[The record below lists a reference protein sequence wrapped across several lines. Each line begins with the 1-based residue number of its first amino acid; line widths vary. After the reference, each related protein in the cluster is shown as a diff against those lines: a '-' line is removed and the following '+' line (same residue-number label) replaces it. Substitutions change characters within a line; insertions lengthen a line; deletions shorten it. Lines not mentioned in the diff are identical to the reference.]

1 MARQPPPPRDL
12 DGFQPLLSTA
22 DTKRKLQ
29 IGNDL
34 ITYLGDPS
42 NHIDCLDIG
51 LFIDGLIP
59 WMHSNNFK
67 VCQNGLDAMTY
78 LVDRMGGDFRPYLQ
92 TVLPP
97 IIDRLGD
104 SKDMVRSKAQLLLMK
119 ILERDVVSAQQLFDK
134 LTPAFAHK
142 NGRIR
147 EEVLTTLVTTINE
160 HGIQSLLVSRLI
172 PAIVKSLSDPMA
184 TVRDAAFNALVDIY
198 RHVGER
204 LRQDLNKKHPV
215 PPSKLPAL
223 MSRFDEVR
231 EEGGLLPSAL
241 SGDAMRDEDEVDR
254 AVKMSAKKVT
264 GAPPIAVKRN
274 LLTAAK
280 PAPASV
286 PGIPLSS
293 TSLKRVSSL
302 KRTPSAAGQAGA
314 MDEEQFMRLFEDC
327 PQVQLFSARELED
340 HLNQIRETIADQTKD
355 WSKRVDALKKI
366 RSLLVAGAANFE
378 ELYVHL
384 RLLEHPF
391 QASIKDLRSLVV
403 REACISVAY
412 LSHQLKQKMDHFAEQ
427 VLPNLIHLI
436 QNSAKVVASAGVVTI
451 RFILQYTHAPRLV
464 PIIVS
469 NISNKSRDIRRACCE
484 FLDQLLH
491 TWSRY
496 SLEKHI
502 PLLQEAIKKGISDAD
517 AEARLTSRKAYWGF
531 KDHFPEQADALLN
544 TLDSSYKRAL
554 FGELS
559 LSNSSSNS
567 SLHHQASLPPSR
579 YGQISTPTS
588 RSRPIGSAQGSTENL
603 YQQHSQTLYRHSSI
617 RGHRSGIPVPK
628 PQSAGP
634 KSIDADGL
642 RRGMVSPSPSSM
654 MRSNSAIDAAAAQRA
669 KVRAQY
675 AALSRQK
682 VGSGTSLHDEDARA
696 RKSPMVTSPER
707 TSRTRTRVA
716 GVSQS
721 QPTSRSGSPSSRLSY
736 VTYGYNRGE
745 GDATDGSPSY
755 LGTLGRPRRLAS
767 GIPRSTQGSRDAS
780 RETSPNRFGALGGH
794 LYDRSFGSKLRGRH
808 GMSPSDRPP
817 ISTGRPVMAQKI
829 LQQSREAES
838 ALADALSIESPEY
851 TRGSPRKSYRS
862 FDDHSDESETS
873 SVCSERSFESFRR
886 PSDSYSWSGSQQRLY
901 RDVWEPS
908 PKDIAA
914 IIDNCASTLWSD
926 RKEGL
931 LGLQA
936 YFQAGNILSASEL
949 RCVTDIFTKMFMDS
963 HTKVF
968 SLFLDTLHELI
979 VSHHADLNDWLYVL
993 LTRLLNKSG
1002 ADLLVSQQTKINKV
1016 VEVVRDM
1023 FPLEL
1028 QLSALMRFLTDP
1040 AQTPNLKVKV
1050 ATLRYLTQLAAM
1062 MDPGGLAAAA
1072 SNPSPGGGSD
1082 QFANALAKIIS
1093 WTQTEL
1099 SMLGGKGGDIRK
1111 AAQQALITLF
1121 NLNTPLVTMKL
1132 ASLPKDYQEAAHS
1145 LVQSDLRRSSSGGG
1159 SDGQSHSNG
1168 VSSTLSSPPSSAVST
1183 PPQLQSPRTPTPT
1196 GARSSPLR
1204 TLNLHYGGHHASN
1217 IPQHHLHHL
1226 DDENLNPEEVHRSL
1240 RRTTAEIQ
1248 SYSFEPLNSGKI
1260 LDRERDRDTTS
1271 QDSGISQMSV
1281 GPGDKMEALEERM
1294 EDLNLS
1300 TNSGRASS
1308 LPSPTHK
1315 YNGLLD
1321 KNISVDS
1328 NDSENGFISKG
1339 EDAYQEDKEAI
1350 QKIVQTLRAE
1360 EEAPDAPASER
1371 VDALK
1376 RLESLVKDGSTQ
1388 AIMDNF
1394 KSLLRVLMHQIFKPE
1409 RNVRCLVL
1417 SVLTEMVKKPSL
1429 VPCFSMFVELLVLK
1443 VLQSHGDVKEVSRD
1457 EVLRASETCAS
1468 AMAEHLPSDVIVH
1481 VLIPL
1486 IVTGEFPVNQS
1497 SIKML
1502 TKLVDHHGAT
1512 SIEPRLSDLMP
1523 GIMKAYENEVSSVR
1537 KAAVFCM
1544 VALHVALGEDVL
1556 APYLEKLTGPKLKL
1570 LDLYIKR
1577 AAQKGCTGASLPT
1590 SPKNVP
1596 M

>member
-29 IGNDL
+29 IGTDL

-42 NHIDCLDIG
+42 NPIDCLDIG

-134 LTPAFAHK
+134 LAPAFAHK

-172 PAIVKSLSDPMA
+172 PHIVKSLSDPMA

-204 LRQDLNKKHPV
+204 LRQDLNKKHQV

-223 MSRFDEVR
+223 MARFDEIR

-254 AVKMSAKKVT
+254 AVKMCAKKVA
-264 GAPPIAVKRN
+264 GAPPVAAKRSV
-274 LLTAAK
+274 LTASK

-314 MDEEQFMRLFEDC
+314 MDEEQFMRLFEDV
-327 PQVQLFSARELED
+327 PQLQLFSSRELED

-412 LSHQLKQKMDHFAEQ
+412 MSHQLKQKMDHFAEQ

-436 QNSAKVVASAGVVTI
+436 QNSAKVMASAGVVTI

-469 NISNKSRDIRRACCE
+469 NISHKSRDIRRACCE

-496 SLEKHI
+496 SLERHI
-502 PLLQEAIKKGISDAD
+502 PLLQEGIKKGISDAD

-579 YGQISTPTS
+579 YGQSSTSTP
-588 RSRPIGSAQGSTENL
+588 RSRPIGSAQ
-603 YQQHSQTLYRHSSI
+603 
-617 RGHRSGIPVPK
+617 
-628 PQSAGP
+628 
-634 KSIDADGL
+634 DGL

-682 VGSGTSLHDEDARA
+682 VGSGTSLPRA

-736 VTYGYNRGE
+736 VTYGYRGD

-755 LGTLGRPRRLAS
+755 VGTLGRPRRLPS

-851 TRGSPRKSYRS
+851 ARGSPRKSYRS

-886 PSDSYSWSGSQQRLY
+886 PSD
-901 RDVWEPS
+901 
-908 PKDIAA
+908 DIAD
-914 IIDNCASTLWSD
+914 IIANCASTLWSD

-936 YFQAGNILSASEL
+936 YFQAGNVLSASEL
-949 RCVTDIFTKMFMDS
+949 RRVTDIFTKMFMDS

-1040 AQTPNLKVKV
+1040 AQTPNFKVKV

-1099 SMLGGKGGDIRK
+1099 SVLGSKGGEIRK

-1168 VSSTLSSPPSSAVST
+1168 ISSTLSSPPSSAVST

-1260 LDRERDRDTTS
+1260 LDRDRDRDTTS

-1328 NDSENGFISKG
+1328 SDGENGFISKG

-1360 EEAPDAPASER
+1360 EEAPDAPATER
-1371 VDALK
+1371 LNALK

-1409 RNVRCLVL
+1409 RNIRCLVL
-1417 SVLTEMVKKPSL
+1417 NVLTEMVKKPSL

-1457 EVLRASETCAS
+1457 DVLRASETCAS
-1468 AMAEHLPSDVIVH
+1468 AMAIHLPSDVIVH

-1502 TKLVDHHGAT
+1502 TKLVEHHGPS
-1512 SIEPRLSDLMP
+1512 SIEPRLPDLMP

-1556 APYLEKLTGPKLKL
+1556 APHLATLTGPKLKL
-1570 LDLYIKR
+1570 LDLYIR
-1577 AAQKGCTGASLPT
+1577 RAQKGCTGASLPT

>member
-1 MARQPPPPRDL
+1 
-12 DGFQPLLSTA
+12 
-22 DTKRKLQ
+22 
-29 IGNDL
+29 
-34 ITYLGDPS
+34 
-42 NHIDCLDIG
+42 
-51 LFIDGLIP
+51 
-59 WMHSNNFK
+59 MHVFSC
-67 VCQNGLDAMTY
+67 V
-78 LVDRMGGDFRPYLQ
+78 
-92 TVLPP
+92 
-97 IIDRLGD
+97 
-104 SKDMVRSKAQLLLMK
+104 
-119 ILERDVVSAQQLFDK
+119 
-134 LTPAFAHK
+134 
-142 NGRIR
+142 
-147 EEVLTTLVTTINE
+147 
-160 HGIQSLLVSRLI
+160 
-172 PAIVKSLSDPMA
+172 
-184 TVRDAAFNALVDIY
+184 AAL
-198 RHVGER
+198 
-204 LRQDLNKKHPV
+204 
-215 PPSKLPAL
+215 
-223 MSRFDEVR
+223 
-231 EEGGLLPSAL
+231 
-241 SGDAMRDEDEVDR
+241 RDEDEVDR
-254 AVKMSAKKVT
+254 AVKITAKKLSS
-264 GAPPIAVKRN
+264 APPVPVKRN
-274 LLTAAK
+274 TLAAAK
-280 PAPASV
+280 PSPASV

-314 MDEEQFMRLFEDC
+314 MDEDQFMRSFEDV
-327 PQVQLFSARELED
+327 PSVQLFSSKDLDEQ
-340 HLNQIRETIADQTKD
+340 LNQIRETIADQSKD
-355 WSKRVDALKKI
+355 WNKRVDALKKI
-366 RSLLVAGAANFE
+366 RSLLIAGASNFE
-378 ELYVHL
+378 ELYGHL
-384 RLLEHPF
+384 RLLELPF
-391 QASIKDLRSLVV
+391 QSSIKDLRSLVV
-403 REACISVAY
+403 REACITVAY
-412 LSHQLKQKMDHFAEQ
+412 MSLQLKQKMDHFAET
-427 VLPNLIHLI
+427 VLPNLVHLI
-436 QNSAKVVASAGVVTI
+436 QNSAKVVASTGVVTI
-451 RFILQYTHAPRLV
+451 RFILQHTHAPRLV

-469 NISNKSRDIRRACCE
+469 NISHKSRDIRRACCE

-491 TWSRY
+491 TWSRH
-496 SLEKHI
+496 SLERHI

-531 KDHFPEQADALLN
+531 KDHFPKQADALLN
-544 TLDSSYKRAL
+544 TLDSTYKRAL

-567 SLHHQASLPPSR
+567 SLHHQASLPSSR
-579 YGQISTPTS
+579 YGQSSISTTP
-588 RSRPIGSAQGSTENL
+588 RSRPPGSAQGSTENL
-603 YQQHSQTLYRHSSI
+603 YQQQSQTFYRHSSI

-634 KSIDADGL
+634 KSIDSDGL

-654 MRSNSAIDAAAAQRA
+654 MRSNSAMDAAAVQRA

-682 VGSGTSLHDEDARA
+682 VGSGTSLPRA
-696 RKSPMVTSPER
+696 QKSPMVTSPER

-736 VTYGYNRGE
+736 VTYGFRGDSE
-745 GDATDGSPSY
+745 AADSSPSY
-755 LGTLGRPRRLAS
+755 VGTLGRPRRLGS
-767 GIPRSTQGSRDAS
+767 GIPRSTHGSRDAS

-808 GMSPSDRPP
+808 GMSPSERPP
-817 ISTGRPVMAQKI
+817 TSSRPVMAQKI
-829 LQQSREAES
+829 LQASREAES
-838 ALADALSIESPEY
+838 ALADALVSRGQSVDSPEY

-862 FDDHSDESETS
+862 FEDHSDESETS
-873 SVCSERSFESFRR
+873 SVCSERSYESFRR

-908 PKDIAA
+908 PKDIAE
-914 IIDNCASTLWSD
+914 IIANCASTLWSD

-936 YFQAGNILSASEL
+936 YFQAGNMLNASEL
-949 RCVTDIFTKMFMDS
+949 RRITDIFTKMFMDS

-979 VSHHADLNDWLYVL
+979 MCHHADLNDWLYVL

-1016 VEVVRDM
+1016 VEVVRDV

-1062 MDPGGLAAAA
+1062 MDPGGLSSVA
-1072 SNPSPGGGSD
+1072 SFSSPGGGSD
-1082 QFANALAKIIS
+1082 QFTNALAKIIS

-1099 SMLGGKGGDIRK
+1099 SMMGGKGGDIRK
-1111 AAQQALITLF
+1111 SAQQALITLF

-1132 ASLPKDYQEAAHS
+1132 ASLPKDYQEAAYS
-1145 LVQSDLRRSSSGGG
+1145 LVQSDVRRSSSGGG

-1168 VSSTLSSPPSSAVST
+1168 ISSTVSSPPSSTISS

-1204 TLNLHYGGHHASN
+1204 TLNHHYGGHHASN
-1217 IPQHHLHHL
+1217 IPQHHSHHI

-1248 SYSFEPLNSGKI
+1248 SYSFEPLNSAKM

-1281 GPGDKMEALEERM
+1281 GPGDKLEALDERI
-1294 EDLNLS
+1294 EDLNIS
-1300 TNSGRASS
+1300 SSSGRASS

-1315 YNGLLD
+1315 FNGLLD
-1321 KNISVDS
+1321 KNLTGDSVDG
-1328 NDSENGFISKG
+1328 ENGFISKS
-1339 EDAYQEDKEAI
+1339 EEAYQEDKEAI

-1360 EEAPDAPASER
+1360 ENSDDAPETER
-1371 VDALK
+1371 IVALK
-1376 RLESLVKDGSTQ
+1376 RLNLLVREGSTQ
-1388 AIMDNF
+1388 AVIDNF
-1394 KSLLRVLMHQIFKPE
+1394 KSLLRVLMHQIQKPE
-1409 RNVRCLVL
+1409 NKIRVNVLT
-1417 SVLTEMVKKPSL
+1417 VLTEMVKKQSL
-1429 VPCFSMFVELLVLK
+1429 APCFTMFVELLVLK
-1443 VLQSHGDVKEVSRD
+1443 VLQSHGEVKDVSRD
-1457 EVLRASETCAS
+1457 DVVLRASEACAS
-1468 AMAEHLPSDVIVH
+1468 AMAIYLPSDVIAQ
-1481 VLIPL
+1481 VLTPL
-1486 IVTGEFPVNQS
+1486 IVTGEYPVNQS

-1502 TKLVDHHGAT
+1502 TKLVEHHGAS
-1512 SIEPRLSDLMP
+1512 SIDHRLSDLMP

-1544 VALHVALGEDVL
+1544 VALHVALGEEAL
-1556 APYLEKLTGPKLKL
+1556 APYLATLSGPKLKL

-1577 AAQKGCTGASLPT
+1577 AKGCTGASLPT

-1596 M
+1596 L

>member
-29 IGNDL
+29 IGTDL

-42 NHIDCLDIG
+42 NPIDCLDIG

-78 LVDRMGGDFRPYLQ
+78 LVDRMAGDFRPYLQ

-104 SKDMVRSKAQLLLMK
+104 SKDMVRNKAQLLLMK
-119 ILERDVVSAQQLFDK
+119 ILERDVVTAQQLFDK

-160 HGIQSLLVSRLI
+160 HGVQSLLVSRLI
-172 PAIVKSLSDPMA
+172 PSIVKSLSDPMS
-184 TVRDAAFNALVDIY
+184 TVRDAAFNTLVEIY

-223 MSRFDEVR
+223 MSRFDEIR

-241 SGDAMRDEDEVDR
+241 SGDALRDEDEVDR
-254 AVKMSAKKVT
+254 AVKIAAKKLSA
-264 GAPPIAVKRN
+264 APPVAVKR
-274 LLTAAK
+274 TIPSAAK
-280 PAPASV
+280 PAAASV
-286 PGIPLSS
+286 PGLPPSS
-293 TSLKRVSSL
+293 NALRRVPSL

-314 MDEEQFMRLFEDC
+314 MDEEQFMRQFEDV
-327 PQVQLFSARELED
+327 PQVQLFSSKELDE
-340 HLNQIRETIADQTKD
+340 HLNQIREVIADQTKD

-366 RSLLVAGAANFE
+366 RSLLIAGAANFE

-403 REACISVAY
+403 REACITVAY
-412 LSHQLKQKMDHFAEQ
+412 MSNQLKQKMDHFAEQ

-451 RFILQYTHAPRLV
+451 RFILQHTHAPRLV
-464 PIIVS
+464 PIVVS
-469 NISNKSRDIRRACCE
+469 NISHKSRDIRRACCE

-491 TWSRY
+491 TWSRH

-517 AEARLTSRKAYWGF
+517 AEARLTSRKAFWGF

-567 SLHHQASLPPSR
+567 SLHHQASLPSSR
-579 YGQISTPTS
+579 YGQSSISTP
-588 RSRPIGSAQGSTENL
+588 RNRPPGSAQ
-603 YQQHSQTLYRHSSI
+603 
-617 RGHRSGIPVPK
+617 
-628 PQSAGP
+628 
-634 KSIDADGL
+634 DGL

-682 VGSGTSLHDEDARA
+682 VGSGTSLPRA

-736 VTYGYNRGE
+736 VTYGYRGGE
-745 GDATDGSPSY
+745 GDVADASPTY
-755 LGTLGRPRRLAS
+755 VGTLGRPRRLGS
-767 GIPRSTQGSRDAS
+767 GIPRSTHGSRDAS

-808 GMSPSDRPP
+808 GMSPSERPP
-817 ISTGRPVMAQKI
+817 TSARPVLAQKI

-838 ALADALSIESPEY
+838 ALADALSVDSPEY

-873 SVCSERSFESFRR
+873 SVCSERSYESFRR
-886 PSDSYSWSGSQQRLY
+886 PSD
-901 RDVWEPS
+901 
-908 PKDIAA
+908 DIGD
-914 IIDNCASTLWSD
+914 IIANCASTLWSD

-949 RCVTDIFTKMFMDS
+949 RRITDIFTKMFMDS

-1062 MDPGGLAAAA
+1062 MDPSGLASVA
-1072 SNPSPGGGSD
+1072 SSPSPGGGSD
-1082 QFANALAKIIS
+1082 QFTNALAKVIS

-1099 SMLGGKGGDIRK
+1099 TMLGGKSGDIRK
-1111 AAQQALITLF
+1111 SAQQALITLF

-1168 VSSTLSSPPSSAVST
+1168 ISSTLSSPPSSTISS

-1204 TLNLHYGGHHASN
+1204 TLNHHYGGHHASN

-1248 SYSFEPLNSGKI
+1248 SYSFEPLSSSKL

-1281 GPGDKMEALEERM
+1281 GPGDKLEALEERM
-1294 EDLNLS
+1294 EDLNIS
-1300 TNSGRASS
+1300 TNSGRSSS

-1315 YNGLLD
+1315 FNGLLD
-1321 KNISVDS
+1321 KNISGDTI
-1328 NDSENGFISKG
+1328 DGENGFISKG
-1339 EDAYQEDKEAI
+1339 EEAYQEDKEAI
-1350 QKIVQTLRAE
+1350 QKIIQTLRTE
-1360 EEAPDAPASER
+1360 DDIPDAPVTER
-1371 VDALK
+1371 VAALK
-1376 RLESLVKDGSTQ
+1376 RLESLVREGSTQ

-1394 KSLLRVLMHQIFKPE
+1394 KPLLRVLMHQILKSE
-1409 RNVRCLVL
+1409 RTVRVVVL
-1417 SVLTEMVKKPSL
+1417 DVLTEMVKKPSL
-1429 VPCFSMFVELLVLK
+1429 VPCFSMFVELAVLK
-1443 VLQSHGDVKEVSRD
+1443 VLQAHGDVKEVSRD

-1468 AMAEHLPSDVIVH
+1468 AMAIHLPSDIIVH

-1486 IVTGEFPVNQS
+1486 IATGEFPVNQS

-1502 TKLVDHHGAT
+1502 TKLVEHHGPG
-1512 SIEPRLSDLMP
+1512 SIEPRLSDLMT

-1544 VALHVALGEDVL
+1544 VALHVALGEEAL
-1556 APYLEKLTGPKLKL
+1556 APYLASLSGPKLKL

-1577 AAQKGCTGASLPT
+1577 AQKGSTGASLPT

-1596 M
+1596 ML

>member
-22 DTKRKLQ
+22 DTKRKYE
-29 IGNDL
+29 IGCDL

-42 NHIDCLDIG
+42 NPIDCLDIG

-104 SKDMVRSKAQLLLMK
+104 SKDMVRNKAQLLLMK
-119 ILERDVVSAQQLFDK
+119 ILERDVVTTQQLFDK
-134 LTPAFAHK
+134 LSPAFSHK

-172 PAIVKSLSDPMA
+172 PSIVKSLSDPMS
-184 TVRDAAFNALVDIY
+184 TVRDAAFNTLVDIY

-204 LRQDLNKKHPV
+204 LRQDLTKKHQV

-223 MSRFDEVR
+223 MARFDEIR
-231 EEGGLLPSAL
+231 EEGGLLPTAL
-241 SGDAMRDEDEVDR
+241 SGDALRDEDEVDR
-254 AVKMSAKKVT
+254 AVKISAKKLSS
-264 GAPPIAVKRN
+264 APPVPVKRN
-274 LLTAAK
+274 TLAAAK
-280 PAPASV
+280 PTPASV

-293 TSLKRVSSL
+293 TALKRVSSL

-314 MDEEQFMRLFEDC
+314 MDEEQFMRSFEDV
-327 PQVQLFSARELED
+327 PPVQLFSSKDLDD
-340 HLNQIRETIADQTKD
+340 HLNQVRETIADQTKD
-355 WSKRVDALKKI
+355 WNKRVDALKKV
-366 RSLLVAGAANFE
+366 RSILIAGASSFE
-378 ELYVHL
+378 ELYGHL
-384 RLLEHPF
+384 RLLELPF
-391 QASIKDLRSLVV
+391 QLSIKDLRSLVV
-403 REACISVAY
+403 REACITVAY
-412 LSHQLKQKMDHFAEQ
+412 MSHQLKQKMDHFAET
-427 VLPNLIHLI
+427 VLPNLVHLI

-451 RFILQYTHAPRLV
+451 RFILQHTHAPRLV

-469 NISNKSRDIRRACCE
+469 NISHKSRDIRRACCE

-491 TWSRY
+491 TWSRH
-496 SLEKHI
+496 SLERHI
-502 PLLQEAIKKGISDAD
+502 PLLQEGIKKGISDAD
-517 AEARLTSRKAYWGF
+517 SEARLTSRKAYWGF

-567 SLHHQASLPPSR
+567 SLHHQASLPSSR
-579 YGQISTPTS
+579 YGQSSVSTP
-588 RSRPIGSAQGSTENL
+588 RSRPPGSGSAQ
-603 YQQHSQTLYRHSSI
+603 
-617 RGHRSGIPVPK
+617 
-628 PQSAGP
+628 
-634 KSIDADGL
+634 DGL

-654 MRSNSAIDAAAAQRA
+654 MMRSNSAMDAAAVQRA
-669 KVRAQY
+669 KVRTQY

-682 VGSGTSLHDEDARA
+682 VGSGTSLPRA
-696 RKSPMVTSPER
+696 RKSPMVTPQER

-736 VTYGYNRGE
+736 VTYGFRGD
-745 GDATDGSPSY
+745 GDTADSSPSY
-755 LGTLGRPRRLAS
+755 VGTLGRPRRLGS
-767 GIPRSTQGSRDAS
+767 GIPRSTHGSRDAS

-808 GMSPSDRPP
+808 GMSPSERPP
-817 ISTGRPVMAQKI
+817 TSSRPVMAQKI
-829 LQQSREAES
+829 LQASREAES
-838 ALADALSIESPEY
+838 ALADALVSRGHSIDSPEY

-862 FDDHSDESETS
+862 FEDHSDESETS

-886 PSDSYSWSGSQQRLY
+886 PSD
-901 RDVWEPS
+901 
-908 PKDIAA
+908 DIAE
-914 IIDNCASTLWSD
+914 IIANCASTLWSD

-936 YFQAGNILSASEL
+936 YFQAGNMLNASEL
-949 RCVTDIFTKMFMDS
+949 RRITDIFTKMFMDS

-979 VSHHADLNDWLYVL
+979 VCHHADLNDWLYVL

-1016 VEVVRDM
+1016 TEVVRDV

-1062 MDPGGLAAAA
+1062 MDPGGLSSVA
-1072 SNPSPGGGSD
+1072 SSPSPGGGSD

-1099 SMLGGKGGDIRK
+1099 MGGKGGDIRK
-1111 AAQQALITLF
+1111 SAQQALLTLF

-1132 ASLPKDYQEAAHS
+1132 ASLPKDYQEAAYS

-1168 VSSTLSSPPSSAVST
+1168 ISSTLSSPPSSTISS

-1204 TLNLHYGGHHASN
+1204 TLNHHYGGHHPSN
-1217 IPQHHLHHL
+1217 IPQHHSHHL

-1248 SYSFEPLNSGKI
+1248 SYSFEPLNSGKM

-1281 GPGDKMEALEERM
+1281 GPGDKLEALEERI
-1294 EDLNLS
+1294 EDLNIS
-1300 TNSGRASS
+1300 SNSGRASS

-1315 YNGLLD
+1315 FNGLLD
-1321 KNISVDS
+1321 KTLSGDSVDG
-1328 NDSENGFISKG
+1328 ENGFISKG
-1339 EDAYQEDKEAI
+1339 EEAYQEDKEAI

-1360 EEAPDAPASER
+1360 EDSIDAPVTER
-1371 VDALK
+1371 IVALK
-1376 RLESLVKDGSTQ
+1376 RLDLLVREGSTQ
-1388 AIMDNF
+1388 AIIDNF
-1394 KSLLRVLMHQIFKPE
+1394 KSLLRVLMHQILKPD
-1409 RNVRCLVL
+1409 NQIRCQVL
-1417 SVLTEMVKKPSL
+1417 NVLTEMVKKQSL
-1429 VPCFSMFVELLVLK
+1429 APCFSMFVELLVLK

-1457 EVLRASETCAS
+1457 DVVLRSSEACAS
-1468 AMAEHLPSDVIVH
+1468 AMAIYLPSDVIVH

-1486 IVTGEFPVNQS
+1486 IVTGEYPVNQS

-1502 TKLVDHHGAT
+1502 TKLVEHHGAS
-1512 SIEPRLSDLMP
+1512 SIDPRLSDLMP

-1544 VALHVALGEDVL
+1544 VALHVALGEEAL
-1556 APYLEKLTGPKLKL
+1556 APYLATLTGPKLKL

-1577 AAQKGCTGASLPT
+1577 AKGCSGASLPT